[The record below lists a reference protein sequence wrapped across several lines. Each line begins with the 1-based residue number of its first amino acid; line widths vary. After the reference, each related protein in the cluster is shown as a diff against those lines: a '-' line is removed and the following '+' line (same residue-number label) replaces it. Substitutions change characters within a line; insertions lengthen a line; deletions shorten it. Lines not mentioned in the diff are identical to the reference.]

1 VHYPFNILREMTKM
15 KKYLAAAI
23 LTALAAPAISNA
35 AQEED
40 TRWYVAPFGSYVK
53 TDSERNSNDGWGGG
67 LAVGKMLNSHFN
79 AELKG
84 FYQNLGSATN
94 TLDLTAD
101 DSELAGGTADLQYFF
116 FRDKFSPYA
125 VVGAGA
131 ANTSVHGA
139 NAVGFLGEAGLGL
152 TYEICEGL
160 FLRSDV
166 RYRYN
171 NNFNSNLSNTASS
184 DDFHEMV
191 VNVGFVLP
199 LGEKAHRPEPKIELP
214 IAKPLAPT
222 PVADCSTQDSDS
234 DGVNNCL
241 DLCSGTIAGSK
252 VDAKG
257 CPISLEIKGVQF
269 EYDSAQLTPSAKSIL
284 DGVAKSLIA
293 YPQKNDL
300 EVQGH
305 TSSEGTDKH
314 NLRLSK
320 ARSQSVADYLAHKG
334 VKNKLTAHGYGES
347 HPVADNST
355 EAGRVRNRRVEL
367 IWLGN

>member
-1 VHYPFNILREMTKM
+1 M
-15 KKYLAAAI
+15 KKILAVAV
-23 LTALAAPAISNA
+23 LSALAAPVISYA
-35 AQEED
+35 SLEED
-40 TRWYVAPFGSYVK
+40 TRWYVAPYGSYVK

-67 LAVGKMLNSHFN
+67 LALGKMLNSHFN

-84 FYQNLGSATN
+84 SYQNLGSAPN
-94 TLDLTAD
+94 KLDLSTD
-101 DSELAGGTADLQYFF
+101 DSELAGAAADIQYFF

-125 VVGAGA
+125 VVSAGA

-139 NAVGFLGEAGLGL
+139 NALGFLGEAGLGL

-171 NNFNSNLSNTASS
+171 NNFNSLLSNTANS

-191 VNVGFVLP
+191 VNLGFVIP

-214 IAKPLAPT
+214 IAKPLAPP
-222 PVADCSTQDSDS
+222 PVADCSTQDTDR

-241 DLCSGTIAGSK
+241 DLCPGTIAGSK

-257 CPISLEIKGVQF
+257 CPISLEIQGVQF

-284 DGVAKSLIA
+284 EGVAKSLIA

-300 EVQGH
+300 DVRGH
-305 TSSEGTDKH
+305 TSSEGSDKH

-320 ARSQSVADYLAHKG
+320 ARSQSVADYLTLQG
-334 VKNKLTAHGYGES
+334 VKNNLTAHGFGES
-347 HPVADNST
+347 RPVANNST

-367 IWLGN
+367 IWLNN

>member
-1 VHYPFNILREMTKM
+1 M
-15 KKYLAAAI
+15 KNYLATAI
-23 LTALAAPAISNA
+23 CVALAAPVVSYASPQDN
-35 AQEED
+35 D
-40 TRWYVAPFGSYVK
+40 TRWYVAPFGSFVK

-67 LAVGKMLNSHFN
+67 LAVGKMIDSHFN
-79 AELKG
+79 VELKG
-84 FYQNLGSATN
+84 FYQDLGSATN
-94 TLDLTAD
+94 KLDLTTD
-101 DSELAGGTADLQYFF
+101 DSQLAGGTADLQYFF
-116 FRDKFSPYA
+116 FRDKWSPYA
-125 VVGAGA
+125 VIGAGA
-131 ANTSVHGA
+131 ANTSLHGA
-139 NAVGFLGEAGLGL
+139 NAIGFLGEAGLGL

-171 NNFNSNLSNTASS
+171 NNFNSNLSTTANS

-191 VNVGFVLP
+191 VNVGVVLP
-199 LGEKAHRPEPKIELP
+199 LGERAHRAEPKLEIP
-214 IAKPLAPT
+214 VAKPLAPT
-222 PVADCSTQDSDS
+222 PVDCATQDSDG

-241 DLCSGTIAGSK
+241 DLCPGTITGSK

-257 CPISLEIKGVQF
+257 CPISLEIRGVQF
-269 EYDSAQLTPSAKSIL
+269 EYDSAQLTTGAKIIL
-284 DGVAKSLIA
+284 DGVANSLIA

-320 ARSQSVADYLAHKG
+320 ARSQSVVEYLRYKG

-347 HPVADNST
+347 RPIADNKT

-367 IWLGN
+367 IWLDR